1 MGADDPEPSEHSSDG
16 DVKNS
21 DPIEVQQLEDE
32 DAEGDDDVVMEDA
45 NGQSYTC
52 PGLTFAC

>member
-52 PGLTFAC
+52 P